1 MTFRETFTRDEQ
13 KEEVEYDD
21 SAFFTF
27 AATLLIVVII
37 PLFYSIFKRIFFT
50 KELKNSNDYKNC
62 GCSLCKDKLEKFYKN
77 KSANNYNFT
86 FFLMIIILIVLSYL
100 LGLSYIEIKNSE
112 GKLKSFNPFEILEI
126 EPEATEREIKKAYRS
141 QSLKYHPD
149 RNKNPDAKAKFIM
162 ITKAYEVFTK

>member
-100 LGLSYIEIKNSE
+100 LELSYIEIKNSE